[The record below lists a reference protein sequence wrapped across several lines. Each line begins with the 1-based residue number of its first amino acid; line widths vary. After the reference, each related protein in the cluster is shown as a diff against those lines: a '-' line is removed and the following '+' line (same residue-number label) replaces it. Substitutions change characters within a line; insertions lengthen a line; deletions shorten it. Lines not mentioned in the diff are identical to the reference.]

1 MISSVSSSFT
11 LAVVGERRILS
22 FLFAMVGTVVH
33 EWVGSVFFFTPHGQ
47 IHKILMFCLWN
58 DRIPVH
64 LVTHGAGYCPRL
76 RRPAYEDDALRSCPR
91 LPASFDSK
99 SWLLPLRR
107 FPPRL
112 NGRYSITFRVEKI
125 FPSQRLRRRQVIIKK
140 MITCK
145 CRLRWWTPSLSATKP
160 NPKYFHTTQ
169 NKNLRSR

>member
-107 FPPRL
+107 FPPPPSEWKVFD
-112 NGRYSITFRVEKI
+112 Y
-125 FPSQRLRRRQVIIKK
+125 FPSWEDYSLA
-140 MITCK
+140 
-145 CRLRWWTPSLSATKP
+145 TP
-160 NPKYFHTTQ
+160 TTAPSDHQ
-169 NKNLRSR
+169 KDDHL